1 MPFGLRDGPSNFQ
14 QVMQNVLS
22 PFLWIFALVY
32 IDGIVVFFITFNEH
46 LRHLDNV
53 FGSIANSGITLSP
66 GKCFLGYQSLLLLGQ
81 KVSRHGLSTHREK
94 KNAIVALE
102 VPRNVSELQTFLGMM
117 VYFSAY
123 IPYYDRSAFVP
134 TPAEGS
140 TMEWGPLEQEA
151 FDLSKGVLT
160 RAPVRAFAIAGKSYR
175 IYSDACDTGVTC
187 ILQQVQ
193 PITIEDLRGTK
204 LHER

>member
-1 MPFGLRDGPSNFQ
+1 
-14 QVMQNVLS
+14 
-22 PFLWIFALVY
+22 
-32 IDGIVVFFITFNEH
+32 
-46 LRHLDNV
+46 
-53 FGSIANSGITLSP
+53 
-66 GKCFLGYQSLLLLGQ
+66 
-81 KVSRHGLSTHREK
+81 
-94 KNAIVALE
+94 
-102 VPRNVSELQTFLGMM
+102 
-117 VYFSAY
+117 
-123 IPYYDRSAFVP
+123 
-134 TPAEGS
+134 
-140 TMEWGPLEQEA
+140 MEWGPLEQEA